1 MLYYEQTVIA
11 SELRMK
17 KPRFKIKDSF
27 PFSWRDCIVTL
38 GIIAAASLL
47 CAVLRLFS
55 DSDSHVP
62 LIFVL
67 ATLLVSLLT
76 SGYLFGILTSV
87 ISVLGVN
94 IVFTYPY
101 FHMNFSLTGYPL
113 TFVCMFAVSVIAC
126 TLATRVQESER
137 LRVEADREKMRANL
151 LRAISHDF
159 RTPLTSII
167 GSINAI
173 RDTGEYLSPADRD
186 KLLTDATSEAE
197 WLINMVENLL
207 SITRIG
213 DDPNAAIHKEAQA
226 VEEVLWEAATRFRS
240 QYPDFKVDIRIP
252 DELLLVEMDAVLIEQ
267 VIMNLLVNA
276 AIHGR
281 TSTCARLSV
290 RKENDLAVF
299 SVEDN
304 GDGIAPE
311 KLRHLFD
318 GYGTGKQ
325 GNGEDSTRTMGIGL
339 SVCNTIIAAHGGTM
353 NAENLPGSGARLS
366 FTLPLSDNVLQI
378 EV

>member
-1 MLYYEQTVIA
+1 
-11 SELRMK
+11 MK
-17 KPRFKIKDSF
+17 RFGIKLKNSF
-27 PFSWRDCIVTL
+27 PFSWQDFGITL
-38 GIIAAASLL
+38 GVITLASAL
-47 CAVLRLFS
+47 CAVLQLFS

-76 SGYLFGILTSV
+76 TGYLFGTLTSV

-101 FHMNFSLTGYPL
+101 FKMNFSLTGYPL

-126 TLATRVQESER
+126 TLATRVKEGER
-137 LRVEADREKMRANL
+137 ARIEADREKMRANL

-159 RTPLTSII
+159 RTPLTGMI
-167 GSINAI
+167 GSINAV
-173 RDTGEYLSPADRD
+173 RENSAVLSEKETD
-186 KLLTDATSEAE
+186 KLLADAASEAE

-213 DDPNAAIHKEAQA
+213 GDPNAALHTEPQVA
-226 VEEVLWEAATRFRS
+226 EEVLWEAASRFRR
-240 QYPDFKVDIRIP
+240 QYPDFKVDISIP
-252 DELLLVEMDAVLIEQ
+252 DEPLMVEMDAVLIEQ

-276 AIHGR
+276 AIHGKTADSALLR
-281 TSTCARLSV
+281 AE
-290 RKENDLAVF
+290 KAEGFAVF

-304 GDGIAPE
+304 GAGITPE

-318 GYGTGKQ
+318 GYGAQPGRAS
-325 GNGEDSTRTMGIGL
+325 EDGARTMGIGL
-339 SVCNTIIAAHGGTM
+339 SVCSTIIKAHGGEM
-353 NAENLPGSGARLS
+353 QAENVPGSGARLS
-366 FTLPLSDNVLQI
+366 FTLPLSDTDLQL